1 MRMLKTIGGLVCLT
15 LVLSL
20 HGWAATSKTTKAGKA
35 TTSKKRVV
43 SASNKNSSK
52 SRKRVRARKGSWKR
66 RGQQTIA
73 SERTSEIQE
82 ALIRHGYLGGEPS
95 GVMDASTKAALVK
108 LQQENGWQTRIVPDS
123 RALIKLGLGPKHDN
137 LINPNTA
144 AYSTAADMN
153 SSGAASQR

>member
-1 MRMLKTIGGLVCLT
+1 MSKTIAGLVCLT
-15 LVLSL
+15 ILLSL
-20 HGWAATSKTTKAGKA
+20 HGWAATSKTTNTGKSA
-35 TTSKKRVV
+35 TSKKTV
-43 SASNKNSSK
+43 SVSKKRSK
-52 SRKRVRARKGSWKR
+52 SKRLRARKGSWKR

-73 SERTSEIQE
+73 SGRTTEIQE

-95 GVMDASTKAALVK
+95 GVMDGNTKAALVK

-153 SSGAASQR
+153 GSGAASQR